1 MATQRRRAVSHSL
14 THAEVLKLVKD
25 ALPRGRTVEPE
36 AVSFVNAACVAFIRS
51 VTQESTR
58 ICAER
63 SLKTLKAESFALAL
77 GAVGCDGYATAAP
90 TLSSSSAGAAAPND
104 RAGIARGAKGRAAPA
119 ARSGKRKISVK
130 ERAKLERKQQRLFD
144 KAKRLKREA

>member
-1 MATQRRRAVSHSL
+1 MSHSL
-14 THAEVLKLVKD
+14 TQAEVLKLVNH
-25 ALPRGRTVEPE
+25 ALPRGRTAEPE

-77 GAVGCDGYATAAP
+77 GAAGCDGYATAAP
-90 TLSSSSAGAAAPND
+90 TSSSSSASAAVPSA
-104 RAGIARGAKGRAAPA
+104 RAGIARGAKGRGAAPA
-119 ARSGKRKISVK
+119 ARRGKRKLSVR
-130 ERAKLERKQQRLFD
+130 ERATLERKQQLLFD
-144 KAKRLKREA
+144 KAKRLKREV